1 LSNLQRITLGSFL
14 TYFIM
19 SAMLAPIGI
28 LSGPMAEHYGRPV
41 TEITAG
47 FSWLTAGILVGAVL
61 ALFVIERLPVRRLLM
76 ALYGAIALSLL
87 TLPLDGP
94 LLGVHLRLGIVGL
107 CCGIGLPTAALV
119 IARSYDDARR
129 ASMLVVTD
137 GCYSVAGYAS
147 SAAAVLL
154 VGLALP
160 WSSTYALLGIVAAI
174 VLLLAAPSRYPEHP
188 EAALGRGTPRWPAA
202 VWCCMAALGLYPLG
216 QSAMPWWLP
225 QHVAALPGVSAEAGG
240 RLVGQFWSGMFVA
253 QLFVAWWVLR
263 VGVRRLVRLAGVTT
277 ALLSLPMWL
286 VTDMALLWLL
296 AALWGFANLGLLKLV
311 LSLATE
317 QVPQASPRLVSG
329 LLLGATAGTAVSP
342 SVTSVVVE
350 LGGSGL
356 ALRFASGCFAV
367 MVLLLWF
374 AARPVPGARGAEL
387 ALAAGGPR
395 AGS

>member
-1 LSNLQRITLGSFL
+1 MSNLQRITLGSFL
-14 TYFIM
+14 AYFVM

-28 LSGPMAEHYGRPV
+28 LSGPMAAHYDRPV

-47 FSWLTAGILVGAVL
+47 FSWLTVGILVGAVL

-94 LLGVHLRLGIVGL
+94 LLGVHLRLGVVGL

-160 WSSTYALLGIVAAI
+160 WSSTYALLGIVAVI
-174 VLLLAAPSRYPEHP
+174 VLLLAALSRYPEHP
-188 EAALGRGTPRWPAA
+188 EAALGQGPPRWPAA
-202 VWCCMAALGLYPLG
+202 VWCCMAALGLYTLG
-216 QSAMPWWLP
+216 QSAMLWWLP
-225 QHVAALPGVSAEAGG
+225 QHVAALPGVAAEAGG
-240 RLVGQFWSGMFVA
+240 RLVGQYWSGMFLA

-263 VGVRRLVRLAGVTT
+263 VGARRLVRLAAVTT
-277 ALLSLPMWL
+277 ALLSLPLWL
-286 VTDMALLWLL
+286 VTDMERLWVL

-374 AARPVPGARGAEL
+374 AARPVAGARGAEL
-387 ALAAGGPR
+387 AMAGGGSR